1 MFSINFQSR
10 VPVYQQI
17 CDNIIRLVSY
27 GAIKSNERLPA
38 VRRMATDL
46 GVNPNTVAKAY
57 SMLESSGYVYTVTGK
72 GSFISEKLQNGE
84 ARRIEMKNQLREKLK
99 EAYSVGL
106 SPDDI
111 SEIINEIYYGGEEND

>member
-27 GAIKSNERLPA
+27 GAIKSNEQLPA

-72 GSFISEKLQNGE
+72 GSFISEKLKNGE

>member
-27 GAIKSNERLPA
+27 GAIKSNEQLPA